1 MFVEATAV
9 VAVAAE
15 LVLTGV
21 VAVAVITLS
30 IDEIV
35 AVVRDQ
41 FDRQTDLG
49 QIARQY
55 GSYVEKNLN
64 ILFDNVL
71 RLLNSDSRQSTN
83 LNSCVFAR
91 FTPLIDVKIRFWT
104 IAPE

>member
-35 AVVRDQ
+35 AVVLDQ

-55 GSYVEKNLN
+55 GSYVEK
-64 ILFDNVL
+64 
-71 RLLNSDSRQSTN
+71 N